1 MDLTLSRQIQHTCA
15 LVSLLFQTL
24 NHLAQ
29 PREFIGKIGAV
40 GKFYHIP
47 IRVFDRYNGLLREIK
62 TSDALKHPFFLQ
74 CRQQIEH
81 LG

>member
-47 IRVFDRYNGLLREIK
+47 IRVFDP
-62 TSDALKHPFFLQ
+62 TP
-74 CRQQIEH
+74 
-81 LG
+81 

>member
-29 PREFIGKIGAV
+29 PREFI
-40 GKFYHIP
+40 
-47 IRVFDRYNGLLREIK
+47 RENRRRREILPH
-62 TSDALKHPFFLQ
+62 TDP
-74 CRQQIEH
+74 RI
-81 LG
+81 